1 MVPKHALIIRLVQ
14 GLVVGIDFD
23 WELAAVYLW
32 VGPIMFIYVWNTKTY
47 KEALMEFS
55 KDTLNGQ

>member
-23 WELAAVYLW
+23 WELAAVNLW
-32 VGPIMFIYVWNTKTY
+32 VGPIMFTYVWNTKTY
-47 KEALMEFS
+47 KEALMGLS
-55 KDTLNGQ
+55 KDNLNGQ